1 MKTVAIVPIKLNNE
15 RLPNKN
21 IKPFDN
27 GQPLCHYI
35 FETLKKVNGID
46 EIYVYCSNPEIK
58 KYVPQGVKF
67 LKRSESLDQNTTKI
81 NKVLSAFANDVVAD
95 IYVMTHATAPFI
107 RHESIEKGLNAV
119 KNSEFDSSFAV
130 KKIQT
135 FLWKEQKPFNYSLE
149 NIPRTQDLEPIF
161 EETSGFYIYTR
172 KTIINENRR
181 IGQNP
186 FMVEISAIEACDID
200 TQDDFVIANAIF
212 NQIIKHEQ

>member
-35 FETLKKVNGID
+35 FETLKNVNGID

-81 NKVLSAFANDVVAD
+81 NEVLAAFANDVVAD

-107 RHESIEKGLNAV
+107 LPESIEKGLNAV
-119 KNSEFDSSFAV
+119 ESNDYDSSFAV
-130 KKIQT
+130 RKIQT
-135 FLWKEQKPFNYSLE
+135 FLWQENRPFNYDLD
-149 NIPRTQDLEPIF
+149 NIPRTQDLTPIF

-172 KTIINENRR
+172 DTIVNHNRR
-181 IGQNP
+181 IGNRP

-200 TQDDFVIANAIF
+200 TQEDFTIANALF
-212 NQIIKHEQ
+212 NQIVKHEK

>member
-58 KYVPQGVKF
+58 KYIPQGVKF

-81 NKVLSAFANDVVAD
+81 NEVLAAFANDVVAD

-107 RHESIEKGLNAV
+107 LPASIEKGLNAV
-119 KNSEFDSSFAV
+119 ESNDYDSSFAV
-130 KKIQT
+130 RKIQT
-135 FLWKEQKPFNYSLE
+135 FLWRENRPFNYDLD
-149 NIPRTQDLEPIF
+149 NIPRTQDLTPIF

-172 KTIINENRR
+172 DTIVNHNRR
-181 IGQNP
+181 IGNRP

-200 TQDDFVIANAIF
+200 TQEDFTIANALF
-212 NQIIKHEQ
+212 NQIVKHEK